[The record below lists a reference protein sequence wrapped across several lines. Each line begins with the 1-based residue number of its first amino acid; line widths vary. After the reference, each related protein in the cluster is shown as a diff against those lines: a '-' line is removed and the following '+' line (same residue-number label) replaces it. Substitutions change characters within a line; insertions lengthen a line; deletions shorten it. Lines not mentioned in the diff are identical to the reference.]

1 MRYRH
6 VTMLILSAKRVI
18 LEEIVLALWASFSG
32 VLGFRCVFC
41 FIGSGKCRSMVRIEV
56 CDDGDV

>member
-1 MRYRH
+1 
-6 VTMLILSAKRVI
+6 MLILSAKRVI
-18 LEEIVLALWASFSG
+18 LEEIVLALWAFFSG

-41 FIGSGKCRSMVRIEV
+41 FIGSGKCGSMVRIEV